1 MSNIRFVTSNTIVLS
16 SGEDCKQPCLVIT
29 ALSLAVEHAEG

>member
-1 MSNIRFVTSNTIVLS
+1 MSNILFVPSNKIVLS
-16 SGEDCKQPCLVIT
+16 AGEDCKKPCLVIT